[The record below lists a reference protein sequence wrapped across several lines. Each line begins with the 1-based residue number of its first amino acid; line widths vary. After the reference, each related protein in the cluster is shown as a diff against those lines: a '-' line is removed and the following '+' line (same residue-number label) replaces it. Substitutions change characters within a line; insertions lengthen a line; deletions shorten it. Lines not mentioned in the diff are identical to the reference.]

1 MKPFVIGFMGYAGVG
16 KTTVSQI
23 LQTIAP
29 DKIEIA
35 SFASPLKK
43 AVKDLFLF
51 SDEQVYGTKE
61 QKEEVDPRWGVSFRT
76 VAQLLGTDCL
86 RNMICKDFHVKRM
99 AAYLETVEKPIVV
112 IDDIRFDGEAE
123 LVNQY
128 GICFEVQRP
137 GLPEEK
143 VRHESEYPPINRA
156 CGYYVLNQAESI
168 DKLQSQLLS
177 NQSYLANLILEKLR

>member
-23 LQTIAP
+23 LQTLAP

-43 AVKDLFLF
+43 AIKDLFLF

-128 GICFEVQRP
+128 GRCFEVQRP
-137 GLPEEK
+137 GFPKEK

-177 NQSYLANLILEKLR
+177 NQSYLTNLILEKLG

>member
-23 LQTIAP
+23 LQTVAP
-29 DKIEIA
+29 DKIEVA

-43 AVKDLFLF
+43 AIKDLFLF
-51 SDEQVYGTKE
+51 SEEQVYGTKE
-61 QKEEVDPRWGVSFRT
+61 QKEKVDPRWGVSFRT

-99 AAYLETVEKPIVV
+99 AAFLETVEKPIVI

-128 GICFEVQRP
+128 GRCFEIQRP
-137 GLPEEK
+137 GFPKEK
-143 VRHESEYPPINRA
+143 VRHESEYPPIEHA
-156 CGYYVLNQAESI
+156 CGYYVLNHGDGVNRLEN
-168 DKLQSQLLS
+168 QLLS
-177 NQSYLANLILEKLR
+177 NQSYLRNLILEKLG